1 MEVFQN
7 KFLNNAFKGRQE
19 IWMAFLAL
27 SVTWIFWV
35 GIGLVP
41 LGMLIGY
48 VQATDPD
55 AALAYT
61 RNPLDFE
68 LLGVPTSWVFVAI
81 LMQFV
86 IGLVGVML
94 SERAIL
100 AKKVK
105 LVFTGAT
112 KFRWGRAIAAWAV
125 WTGFAAVYQLAT
137 FLFWPESLSYSVNWE
152 QWLVFLPITFLLVPL
167 QCAFEE
173 VAIRGQ
179 LMQLSHRLVP
189 RVPFVSMLLSSI
201 VFAALHAANNEV
213 EAYGALFMMLHYFTF
228 GLMLAAFAVMDE
240 GLELSIGIHAAN
252 NVFAF
257 CFVSYPESSLSTPTI
272 FSQLQMNAGLDYLM
286 VLVFMAMFFFIF
298 IKDKKRAFSML
309 LRNSYVPDVVK
320 ESENFSIN

>member
-1 MEVFQN
+1 MESIQN

-27 SVTWIFWV
+27 SVTWVFWV
-35 GIGLVP
+35 GLGLLP

-68 LLGVPTSWVFVAI
+68 VLGLPTSLVFIAI
-81 LMQFV
+81 LLQFV

-94 SERAIL
+94 SEKAIL
-100 AKKVK
+100 AKPFK
-105 LVFTGAT
+105 LVLTGAE
-112 KFRWGRAIAAWAV
+112 KFRWGRALAAWAV
-125 WTGFAAVYQLAT
+125 WTGFAAVYQFAT
-137 FLFWPESLSYSVNWE
+137 FLFWPESISYTVDWE
-152 QWLVFLPITFLLVPL
+152 QWLIFLPITILLVPL

-179 LMQLSHRLVP
+179 LMQLKHRLAP
-189 RVPFVSMLLSSI
+189 RIPFVSMVGTSI
-201 VFAALHAANNEV
+201 VFAGLHAANNEV
-213 EAYGALFMMLHYFTF
+213 DAYGAGFMMLHYFTF

-257 CFVSYPESSLSTPTI
+257 CFVSYPESSLTTPTI
-272 FSQLQMNAGLDYLM
+272 FSQLQMNAGLDYMM
-286 VLVFMAMFFFIF
+286 VLVFMVMFFFIF
-298 IKDKKRAFSML
+298 IKDKRRALNSL
-309 LRNSYVPDVVK
+309 VKNSYIPDYGMPLK
-320 ESENFSIN
+320 NF